1 MLMTSDDVEKPNMF
15 LSHAPKYAWHDFT
28 RAAYLCMALCFALTA
43 HPAWSD
49 ESVHSDPQYIYQEHL
64 FTGGKTV
71 RVGVAQNPPI
81 GIHGKGKPPQGFAV
95 DIIRDVAKTERWNL
109 SFVEKP
115 WPQLLKQ
122 LDAGRI
128 DLLGGIAHTPARAKK
143 YDFSSQASANN
154 WAVVYRDKK
163 TVLNSIADLNGK
175 RIALIPGNVHTVAL
189 ENLAASFGFRYIQVP
204 VKYYAQALE
213 SVDAGQADVGIVAR
227 TFHIHNAE
235 KYKALPTD
243 IRFNPIELRFAAP
256 KGTGSEILAAIDRH
270 LSIQKNDPTSH
281 YSLLLAHWFTGPVK
295 EVFPLW
301 AYWTVGVIAIFAFA
315 LWLGVVWLRREV
327 NARTKEVR
335 ESEKKFKVLTEA
347 SPVGV
352 FYTDPNG
359 NCLFTNQKWCTI
371 AGMSQNQA
379 LGQGWANGLH
389 PDDKE
394 LVFTEWSAATEN
406 NRPFKAEYRFR
417 TTDGKSTW
425 VVGQALA
432 QFNDTNEIV
441 GFVGTLTDITERKRA
456 EEHINQ
462 LAHHDAL
469 TGLLNRYS
477 FEERLEQALRT
488 ARRTQQHLAV
498 LFIDL
503 DHFKNINDTIGHHA
517 GDAVLIEVAR
527 RLRAI
532 SRESDIVARLGGDE
546 FVVILNGLKKDTD
559 ATPVAEKIM
568 RTLSEPYQPGKEDV
582 HSTTSIGISVF
593 PMDGDNAEV
602 LMQQADTAMYHV
614 KAQGRNGCQ
623 FFTPEM
629 NAEVQAR
636 VTLEKDLRTALEDEQ
651 FELYYQPKINASNM
665 LISGVEA
672 LIRWHHPDRGLVPP
686 DEFITFAEETG
697 LIIPIGEW
705 VIQEACR
712 QQVEW
717 REQGLKVS
725 IAVNLSVNQ
734 LYSPRLITQF
744 KEAFQRYEI
753 SSGDIEAEITET
765 TAMHNPDEAIV
776 NLTALGNIGVD
787 IAIDDFG
794 TGYSSL
800 SHLKRLPIQFLKLD
814 RSFVRDI
821 TTDEND
827 AAISA
832 ATVALAHQLG
842 LKVIAEGVETEAQ
855 QVFLSEIKC
864 DHLQGYLF
872 SKPLPKEEAAAFLRS
887 RET

>member
-1 MLMTSDDVEKPNMF
+1 MLLLRPPKHTW
-15 LSHAPKYAWHDFT
+15 HAITH
-28 RAAYLCMALCFALTA
+28 AASLCMVLCFALIA
-43 HPAWSD
+43 HQARAD
-49 ESVHSDPQYIYQEHL
+49 ESVYSDPKYVYQEHQ
-64 FTGGKTV
+64 FSDGKTV

-115 WPQLLKQ
+115 WPELLKE
-122 LDAGRI
+122 LEGGRI

-143 YDFSSQASANN
+143 YEFSSQASANN
-154 WAVVYRDKK
+154 WAVVYRDKD
-163 TVLNSIADLNGK
+163 TPLNSIEDLNGK

-189 ENLAASFGFRYIQVP
+189 EKLAASFGFSYIEVP

-227 TFHIHNAE
+227 TFHIFNAE
-235 KYKALPTD
+235 KYKAMPTD

-256 KGTGSEILAAIDRH
+256 KGTGSELLSAIDRH
-270 LSIQKNDPTSH
+270 LSIQKNDPSSH
-281 YSLLLAHWFTGPVK
+281 YTLLLAHWFTGPVK
-295 EVFPLW
+295 EVFPPW
-301 AYWTVGVIAIFAFA
+301 AYWTVGIIAVFAFA

-335 ESEKKFKVLTEA
+335 ESEKKFKILTEA

-352 FYTDPNG
+352 FYTDPKG
-359 NCLFTNQKWCTI
+359 ACLFTNKKWCAI
-371 AGMSQNQA
+371 AGMSQDQA
-379 LGQGWANGLH
+379 LGQGWTNGLH
-389 PDDKE
+389 PDDQE
-394 LVFTEWSAATEN
+394 HVFAEWSAATEN

-417 TTDGKSTW
+417 TADGKSTW

-432 QFNDTNEIV
+432 QLNDTNEIV
-441 GFVGTLTDITERKRA
+441 GYVGTITDITERKRA
-456 EEHINQ
+456 EERINR

-532 SRESDIVARLGGDE
+532 SRESDIIARLGGDE

-568 RTLSEPYQPGKEDV
+568 RALSEPYQPGLEDL
-582 HSTTSIGISVF
+582 HSTTSIGISIF

-614 KAQGRNGCQ
+614 KAQGRNGYQ

-629 NAEVQAR
+629 NAEVLSR
-636 VTLEKDLRTALEDEQ
+636 ITLEKDLRTALEDNQ
-651 FELYYQPKINASNM
+651 FELYYQPKISASDM
-665 LISGVEA
+665 RIDGVEA
-672 LIRWHHPDRGLVPP
+672 LIRWHHPDRGQVPP
-686 DEFITFAEETG
+686 DAFIPFAEETG

-705 VIQEACR
+705 VVEEACR

-725 IAVNLSVNQ
+725 VAVNLSVNQ
-734 LYSPRLITQF
+734 LYSPRLIAQF
-744 KEAFQRYEI
+744 EDIFQRYDI
-753 SSGDIEAEITET
+753 KSGDIEAEITET

-776 NLTALGNIGVD
+776 NLTALRNLGVD

-855 QVFLSEIKC
+855 QAFLSDIKC

-872 SKPLPKEEAAAFLRS
+872 SKPLPKDQAATFLRS
-887 RET
+887 QET